1 MGTFKLAPKDH
12 ESVAGLICSFDSH
25 WREPIQEGL
34 VKVVFRKKKLVRS
47 IPEWLYAY
55 MNSPVSSITARMRIA
70 EASVM
75 ATSEA
80 IDLAAEGDI
89 PAESLRSYAGSYA
102 ELFVFRV
109 KDVEVAKVPIS
120 KSILASKYA
129 FCPTPNFIH
138 ISERG
143 VETLDALG
151 QFEPRQ

>member
-1 MGTFKLAPKDH
+1 
-12 ESVAGLICSFDSH
+12 
-25 WREPIQEGL
+25 
-34 VKVVFRKKKLVRS
+34 
-47 IPEWLYAY
+47 
-55 MNSPVSSITARMRIA
+55 
-70 EASVM
+70 M